1 MRRPAGAIDRR
12 TMLAG
17 TAVLAGAALIGA
29 APARAA
35 TSALVPDADV
45 HVLVVDGM
53 RPDELAPGLT
63 PHLVALADAGTRYT
77 AARAIPV
84 AETLPNHAAMMT
96 GVLPHR
102 NGVPANS
109 VFDPALGR
117 TRDLDRPADLRAATV
132 LDRLP
137 RELGLTTASVLSKRY
152 LHGLFGGR
160 ASVAWDPVP
169 LLPLTEHAPDR
180 FTVDALISVVDERS
194 PRFTFTNLGDVDR
207 VGHLDVLGASL
218 RLARTAA
225 LRSADEQVAR
235 FVEFLRAT
243 GRWERSVL
251 MVLADHGM
259 DWSAPDQVIGLVDVL
274 GADPLLARSV
284 RTAQNGG
291 ANLLYWV
298 GDPAARL
305 EAVAR
310 MREVTSAVPG
320 VAELYAGA
328 DLGLGAAAGDLV
340 ALCDAGW
347 RFSDPSPLSNP
358 IPGNHGHAATVEIP
372 FFVAGGHASLHRGST
387 VSDPVRTLDVAPTVA
402 ALFGLAEPPGGWDGR
417 AATHAFAG

>member
-117 TRDLDRPADLRAATV
+117 TRDLDRPATCAP
-132 LDRLP
+132 P
-137 RELGLTTASVLSKRY
+137 RCS
-152 LHGLFGGR
+152 
-160 ASVAWDPVP
+160 
-169 LLPLTEHAPDR
+169 
-180 FTVDALISVVDERS
+180 
-194 PRFTFTNLGDVDR
+194 
-207 VGHLDVLGASL
+207 
-218 RLARTAA
+218 
-225 LRSADEQVAR
+225 
-235 FVEFLRAT
+235 T
-243 GRWERSVL
+243 GC
-251 MVLADHGM
+251 
-259 DWSAPDQVIGLVDVL
+259 P
-274 GADPLLARSV
+274 
-284 RTAQNGG
+284 
-291 ANLLYWV
+291 ANW
-298 GDPAARL
+298 G
-305 EAVAR
+305 
-310 MREVTSAVPG
+310 
-320 VAELYAGA
+320 
-328 DLGLGAAAGDLV
+328 
-340 ALCDAGW
+340 
-347 RFSDPSPLSNP
+347 
-358 IPGNHGHAATVEIP
+358 
-372 FFVAGGHASLHRGST
+372 
-387 VSDPVRTLDVAPTVA
+387 
-402 ALFGLAEPPGGWDGR
+402 
-417 AATHAFAG
+417 

>member
-1 MRRPAGAIDRR
+1 
-12 TMLAG
+12 
-17 TAVLAGAALIGA
+17 
-29 APARAA
+29 
-35 TSALVPDADV
+35 
-45 HVLVVDGM
+45 
-53 RPDELAPGLT
+53 
-63 PHLVALADAGTRYT
+63 
-77 AARAIPV
+77 
-84 AETLPNHAAMMT
+84 
-96 GVLPHR
+96 
-102 NGVPANS
+102 
-109 VFDPALGR
+109 
-117 TRDLDRPADLRAATV
+117 
-132 LDRLP
+132 
-137 RELGLTTASVLSKRY
+137 
-152 LHGLFGGR
+152 
-160 ASVAWDPVP
+160 
-169 LLPLTEHAPDR
+169 
-180 FTVDALISVVDERS
+180 
-194 PRFTFTNLGDVDR
+194 
-207 VGHLDVLGASL
+207 
-218 RLARTAA
+218 
-225 LRSADEQVAR
+225 
-235 FVEFLRAT
+235 
-243 GRWERSVL
+243 

-320 VAELYAGA
+320 VAELYTGA